1 MNSYYELVKNPVL
14 IISLVA
20 IIIAKVVPPR
30 RINSW
35 YGYRTKRSMKNQR
48 TWDFA
53 QQYST
58 TRILYVTL
66 ILLIVQIVINGFF
79 ETYSLSRLGV
89 FMLWLTG
96 VLFVIYVT
104 EMKLEKM

>member
-53 QQYST
+53 QKYST
-58 TRILYVTL
+58 TKILYVTL
-66 ILLIVQIVINGFF
+66 VLFLVQIVTNSYF
-79 ETYSLSRLGV
+79 ETYLPVRLGV
-89 FMLWLTG
+89 FMLWLAG
-96 VLFVIYVT
+96 VIFVIYLT
-104 EMKLEKM
+104 ERKLEEF